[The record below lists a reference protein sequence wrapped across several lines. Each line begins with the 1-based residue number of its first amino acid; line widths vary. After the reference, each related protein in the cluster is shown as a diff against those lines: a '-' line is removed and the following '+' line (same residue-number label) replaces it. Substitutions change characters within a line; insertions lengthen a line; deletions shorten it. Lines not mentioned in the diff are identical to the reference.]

1 MPLRARAYLGYMLL
15 LVTGALPPAVS
26 TSAWNPP
33 LRCNPKAKPPETCPD
48 GNPCPAS
55 GLCPTET
62 WWQLND
68 TDCDPNNNVGTCTG
82 STIEACES
90 QCDALES
97 LNSTGCDGFNW
108 PHKHL
113 KGKGCFGRKRSLSGL
128 TLYVRQHGPQPTPPP
143 SPPPSPGP
151 GPGTNKYWWV
161 FNQTDCLAG
170 QEFGT
175 CTASDVAGCKA
186 QCLAKPGCGGFNWPH
201 KCV

>member
-68 TDCDPNNNVGTCTG
+68 TD
-82 STIEACES
+82 
-90 QCDALES
+90 
-97 LNSTGCDGFNW
+97 
-108 PHKHL
+108 
-113 KGKGCFGRKRSLSGL
+113 
-128 TLYVRQHGPQPTPPP
+128 
-143 SPPPSPGP
+143 
-151 GPGTNKYWWV
+151 
-161 FNQTDCLAG
+161 
-170 QEFGT
+170 
-175 CTASDVAGCKA
+175 
-186 QCLAKPGCGGFNWPH
+186 
-201 KCV
+201 